1 MADERILSRLV
12 VVGASHRTSSEAT
25 RDRLFISEDDLPG
38 FLRKITQAGFSE
50 AVAMS
55 TCARTEIFGLAEN
68 GGTARLG
75 AIGVLSDLGGFDKD
89 ILARE
94 IYCHEGEDALRHLF
108 RVAGSLDSPIVGE
121 PEVTGQFR
129 DAVRIATAGDH
140 VGSGLSTVIQAA
152 NGAAKRIRSETQIG
166 ERSVSMA
173 ACASQVARDVQGD
186 LSRTSAVL
194 VTGGEMGEL
203 IVDQLRAAGLKQLT
217 VVARSRARA
226 EIGARRYEC
235 HHAVLDDLPAMLPDA
250 DIVVTSLGAG
260 RHLFDRDMAATA
272 LTQRRRRPMLFVDAA
287 IPSDVD
293 PAVNDLDGA
302 FVYSLDDL
310 ERIALEGRSSRD
322 RAAEDAEG
330 IVGEEVDGFRRATAE
345 RNATPAVTALRA
357 HFERVRAEIVTE
369 SSSADPALD
378 DATRRLV
385 NRLLHAPSEAL
396 RALSAQND
404 PAAPQAEKLLRQL
417 FDIEPDAEPGPPG
430 DRQDGTEKENKS

>member
-38 FLRKITQAGFSE
+38 FLQKVSVAGFSE
-50 AVAMS
+50 AVALS
-55 TCARTEIFGLAEN
+55 TCARTEIFGLADNKEA
-68 GGTARLG
+68 ARIG
-75 AIGVLSDLGGFDKD
+75 AVGVLSDLGGFDASA
-89 ILARE
+89 LASE
-94 IYCHEGEDALRHLF
+94 TYNHEGEDALRHLF
-108 RVAGSLDSPIVGE
+108 RVASSLDSPIVGE

-129 DAVRIATAGDH
+129 DAVRIATAHDH
-140 VGSGLSTVIQAA
+140 VGSGLSAVIQAA
-152 NGAAKRIRSETQIG
+152 NGAAKRIRSETPIG
-166 ERSVSMA
+166 QRSVSMA

-203 IVDQLRAAGLKQLT
+203 IVDQLRAAGLTRLT
-217 VVARSRARA
+217 VIARSRARA

-235 HHAVLDDLPAMLPDA
+235 HHGVLDDLPALLPDA

-260 RHLFDRDMAATA
+260 RHLFDRATA
-272 LTQRRRRPMLFVDAA
+272 EAALTARRWRPILFVDAA

-330 IVGEEVDGFRRATAE
+330 IVGEEIDGFRRATAE

-357 HFERVRAEIVTE
+357 HFERVRTDVLAE
-369 SSSADPALD
+369 SSSADPALE

-385 NRLLHAPSEAL
+385 NRLLHAPSETL
-396 RALSAQND
+396 RALSAEND
-404 PAAPQAEKLLRQL
+404 PAGLQAEKLLRQL
-417 FDIEPDAEPGPPG
+417 FDIESHVEVAPPG
-430 DRQDGTEKENKS
+430 DRQDGPEEENKS